1 MRGRSWAPRVSRIEA
16 GAAFVPVS
24 IAGSDGISFLP
35 PRLPQIR
42 LYYGE
47 PIQLDDLPADDLRR
61 ASHTATKRWMAA
73 IEAGLAKLAQVAQA
87 ARWSI
92 RRWRCSCSQD

>member
-1 MRGRSWAPRVSRIEA
+1 VLLVFPEGTRNRDGEVRPQLGAARLAIEG

-24 IAGSDGISFLP
+24 IAGSDSIRLLP
-35 PRLPQIR
+35 PRLPRVR

-73 IEAGLAKLAQVAQA
+73 IESGLARL
-87 ARWSI
+87 RSET
-92 RRWRCSCSQD
+92 S